1 MATTRHRQ
9 RVDSEARH
17 EPVYQRLAD
26 LLAGFIEA
34 RALQPGDRVPS
45 VRAFSRQQR
54 VSVPTALHAYATLEA
69 RGLIEARPKAG
80 FYVRARRA
88 DTLREPG
95 AARQRPRVTNF
106 ADLDPNE
113 AVMTDLSDPSL
124 VPLGAAVPSPDL
136 LPVVALNRT
145 MAAIARRIGGAS
157 VAYDTAP
164 GSEQLR
170 RILARRSLEW
180 GGRLAPEEFVVTN
193 GCTEALALALQA
205 TCRPGDTVLVE
216 APTYFGIASMLRE
229 RGLRALPIPVDSAT
243 GLDPDRV
250 AEAVRRTRIAACVL
264 VANFLN
270 PVGCLIPDGRK
281 RALVLML
288 AERGIPIIEDDIYGD
303 LQHEGPRPRCLKADD
318 PDGSV
323 LLCGSFSKTLAPG
336 YRVGYIAAGRWHDRV
351 LALKRSQTLANAT
364 LPVLAVADFL
374 RNGGYD
380 RYLRRVRRAYRD
392 QVSLMREAVAEAFPE
407 GVAISRPQGGVVL
420 WCEIPGVDA
429 MELFRRAR
437 AQRISIAPGP
447 LFGPQG
453 GFEHCIRINC
463 GHPWSEK
470 IARSVR
476 TLGRIA
482 RELTARGR
490 RTGDPA
496 A

>member
-1 MATTRHRQ
+1 MPS
-9 RVDSEARH
+9 VSAR

-26 LLAGFIEA
+26 LLAGLIHS

-80 FYVRARRA
+80 FFVRAQRA
-88 DTLREPG
+88 DALREP
-95 AARQRPRVTNF
+95 RLVPTRPRVTDF
-106 ADLDPNE
+106 AGLDPLD
-113 AVMTDLSDPSL
+113 AVLTDLSDPAL
-124 VPLGAAVPSPDL
+124 VPLGAAVPSGDL
-136 LPVVALNRT
+136 LPAQALNRT
-145 MAAIARRIGGAS
+145 MAAIARRMGGAS
-157 VAYDTAP
+157 VGYDMVP
-164 GSEQLR
+164 GSRVLR
-170 RILARRSLEW
+170 RVLARRSLEW
-180 GGRLAPEEFVVTN
+180 GGRLTPDDLIVTN
-193 GCTEALALALQA
+193 GCTEALSLALRA

-216 APTYFGIASMLRE
+216 APTYFGIASMLRDH
-229 RGLRALPIPVDSAT
+229 GLRALPVPVDSAT
-243 GLDPDRV
+243 GLDPGRV
-250 AEAVRRTRIAACVL
+250 EEAMRRTRIAACVL
-264 VANFLN
+264 IANFHN
-270 PVGCLIPDGRK
+270 PVGCLIPDERK
-281 RALVLML
+281 RALVRLL

-303 LQHEGPRPRCLKADD
+303 LQHDGPRPRCLKADD

-336 YRVGYIAAGRWHDRV
+336 HRVGYIAAGRWHDRV
-351 LALKRSQTLANAT
+351 RALKRSQSLATAT

-392 QVSLMREAVAEAFPE
+392 QVARMREAVAGAFPDE
-407 GVAISRPQGGVVL
+407 VAISRPQGGVVL

-437 AQRISIAPGP
+437 AHGISIAPGP
-447 LFGPQG
+447 MFGPQG
-453 GFEHCIRINC
+453 GFEHCIRLNC
-463 GHPWSEK
+463 GYPWSDR

-476 TLGRIA
+476 TLGKLA
-482 RELTARGR
+482 RELAPRGGR
-490 RTGDPA
+490 GGGVA